1 MDSVP
6 STEKKEKNQIDDFD
20 RAVRESKAATLKMY
34 NGDPRWFSLDYFKT
48 LGTNVDIGWLE
59 KSNVIPDRIDRYPSY
74 PEG

>member
-34 NGDPRWFSLDYFKT
+34 NGDPRWFSRLFQNTGNKCGHRVVGEVKCD
-48 LGTNVDIGWLE
+48 
-59 KSNVIPDRIDRYPSY
+59 S
-74 PEG
+74 